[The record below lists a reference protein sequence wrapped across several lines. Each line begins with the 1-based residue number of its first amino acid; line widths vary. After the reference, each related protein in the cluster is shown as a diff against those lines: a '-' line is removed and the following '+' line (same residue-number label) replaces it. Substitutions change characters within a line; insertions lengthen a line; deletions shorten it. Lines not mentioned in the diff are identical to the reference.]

1 MAKNTVLGSA
11 GETEYL
17 LGNEA
22 IARGVIEG
30 GVKVA
35 SAYPGTPS
43 SEVVDTLSEV
53 GKEVGMHVEW
63 SSNEHVAIEVAMGAA
78 QSNVRAFCAMKHN
91 GLSVAYDMF
100 THMSIRDI
108 TGGLVVN
115 VADDP
120 DLAASQTAH
129 DTRWLA
135 RCAGIPVIEPSN
147 PQEAKDFT
155 KSALEFSEEIK
166 LPIMLRTVTN
176 VSHMRGNVVLD
187 EVENIEDNPK
197 FDFEKQSLSRLM
209 EKGDLPIPFFQPGL
223 YETLHEKEK
232 SVRKIFEKFEGNEI
246 SGEGSEL
253 GIIASG
259 VSYNYVLEA
268 IDKLDLKGKVKVLK
282 LTTPYPI
289 PNETVSSFLKEN
301 ENMLVVEELEPY
313 IETQVKALAKD
324 ANPDITIYGKESDHI
339 PREGELTTE
348 IVTNALSSI
357 FGRSKYYESQE
368 SSEVPFSRMLTMC
381 EGCPH
386 RAMGYALKQEMSGLG
401 ENRVIVD
408 NDIGC
413 YILLMAPPYNLD
425 DMSFCMGTSAS
436 VPQGRYHAGVDQ
448 ELVGIIGDSTFIHA
462 GIPGLINAVYNKAD
476 VNLIIADNRAT
487 AMTGFQPHPGTGKTA
502 MGEET
507 KMVSLKDIVKACG
520 VESLQV
526 VDPYDIEE
534 TRSAFKEMFQFD
546 GPSVV
551 ISKRSCALEAARG
564 MKKRGLEPTIYSID
578 PEICTGCRTCTERLG
593 CPAINWKEEKE
604 IAEIIPERCAVDCD
618 VCAQICPVGAISE
631 REKE

>member
-1 MAKNTVLGSA
+1 MSKNPVLSPA

-17 LGNEA
+17 MGNEA
-22 IARGVIEG
+22 IARGVIES

-43 SEVVDTLSEV
+43 SEIIDTLGEV

-91 GLSVAYDMF
+91 GLSAAYDMF
-100 THMSIRDI
+100 THVSIRDI
-108 TGGLVVN
+108 TGGFVVN

-120 DLAASQTAH
+120 NLAASQTAH
-129 DTRWLA
+129 DTRWMA
-135 RCAGIPVIEPSN
+135 RCAGIPIIEPSN

-155 KSALEFSEEIK
+155 KLALEFSEEVK

-176 VSHMRGNVVLD
+176 VSHMRGNVTLD
-187 EVENIEDNPK
+187 EVEDIEDNPK

-209 EKGDLPIPFFQPGL
+209 EKEDLPIPFFQPGL

-232 SVRKIFEKFEGNEI
+232 RVRKIFEEFEGNEI
-246 SGEGSEL
+246 SGKGSEL

-268 IDKLDLKGKVKVLK
+268 LNKLDLKEKVKVLK

-289 PNETVSSFLKEN
+289 PNETVSNFLKEN

-313 IETQVKALAKD
+313 IETRVKALAKD
-324 ANPDITIYGKESDHI
+324 ANPDITIYGKESNHI

-357 FGRSKYYESQE
+357 FGRSKYYEPQE

-386 RAMGYALKQEMSGLG
+386 RAMGYALKQEMSDLG
-401 ENRVIVD
+401 ENSVIVD

-413 YILLMAPPYNLD
+413 YLLLMAPPYNLD
-425 DMSFCMGTSAS
+425 DMSFCMGASAS
-436 VPQGRYHAGVDQ
+436 VPQGRYHAGVEQ
-448 ELVGIIGDSTFIHA
+448 ELVGIIGDSTFFHA
-462 GIPGLINAVYNKAD
+462 GIPGLINAVYNKAN
-476 VNLIIADNRAT
+476 VNIIIMDNRAT
-487 AMTGFQPHPGTGKTA
+487 AMTGFQPHPGTGETA
-502 MGEET
+502 TGEET
-507 KMVSLKDIVKACG
+507 KEVNLEEVVEACG
-520 VESLQV
+520 VDFLEV
-526 VDPYDIEE
+526 VDPYNYEE
-534 TRSAFKEMFQFD
+534 TRAALRNMFQFD
-546 GPSVV
+546 GPAVV
-551 ISKRSCALEAARG
+551 ISKRTCALEAGRA
-564 MKKRGLEPTIYSID
+564 MKKRNIEPTIHSVD
-578 PEICTGCRTCTERLG
+578 SEKCVGCKTCTEELG
-593 CPAINWKEEKE
+593 CPAINWNEEEE